1 METLNRLNLTDLI
14 TASRAHAHTA
24 RRLAKAHRHSRVRS
38 RPPHTQRLHALA
50 APAPVP
56 RVLSTHAEIADNNAA
71 SRALPRSSRS
81 ISPQWFFRVLPV
93 IFNTTQL
100 EKKHDK

>member
-50 APAPVP
+50 A
-56 RVLSTHAEIADNNAA
+56 RLIT
-71 SRALPRSSRS
+71 
-81 ISPQWFFRVLPV
+81 FFRFGVCCATRCGRTLLDFDAVPPR
-93 IFNTTQL
+93 IDL
-100 EKKHDK
+100 E

>member
-1 METLNRLNLTDLI
+1 METLNRLYLTDLI

-50 APAPVP
+50 A
-56 RVLSTHAEIADNNAA
+56 RLIT
-71 SRALPRSSRS
+71 
-81 ISPQWFFRVLPV
+81 FFRFGAGSPSSS
-93 IFNTTQL
+93 TR
-100 EKKHDK
+100 